1 MREYQ
6 VLSLEE
12 YNRPVDEEKIEAVIN
27 TMIQQG
33 WKFTRLSSG
42 GGGESGSF
50 MCRVYMI
57 FESEK

>member
-1 MREYQ
+1 MMREYQ

-27 TMIQQG
+27 SMVQKG

-42 GGGESGSF
+42 G
-50 MCRVYMI
+50 
-57 FESEK
+57 